1 MSNKLKRI
9 LIIGFLILTILYVFY
24 GMNLNAFSYIFP
36 RRLSRYLAIVL
47 VSFVVGVS
55 TIAFQ
60 AITNHKIL
68 TPSMLG
74 YDSVYMLMQTVII
87 FVFGSMITTTA
98 PTILFI
104 ASLTVMVTVS
114 TVIFVPLL
122 KYLKHELF
130 TFLLIGIVLATLFR
144 SITSFLQMVMDPNEF
159 SVIQDRSFASF
170 NNMNVSLIFIAYAII
185 VVTYLL
191 FQKRIGE
198 LDVIALGKPQAI
210 NLGIEYD
217 KATTELIVMIGILIA
232 VSTALVGPILFLG
245 LLVVNI
251 SRSILA
257 TYKHKSLIITSF
269 FVGAI
274 FLLTGQFLLERLLNN
289 IVPLSI
295 VINAIGGV
303 YLLYLL
309 IKELKRI

>member
-1 MSNKLKRI
+1 MASKLKWI
-9 LIIGFLILTILYVFY
+9 LIIGFLTFSILYVFY
-24 GMNLNAFSYIFP
+24 GMNMNVFSYVFP
-36 RRLSRYLAIVL
+36 RRLSRYLAIIL

-74 YDSVYMLMQTVII
+74 YDSIYMLMQTVII
-87 FVFGSMITTTA
+87 FVNGSLITTTTPSA
-98 PTILFI
+98 LFM
-104 ASLTVMVTVS
+104 ASLLVMVTLS
-114 TVIFVPLL
+114 TIIFVPLL

-170 NNMNVSLIFIAYAII
+170 NNMNVSLIFIAYAI
-185 VVTYLL
+185 VVLTYLL

-198 LDVIALGKPQAI
+198 LDVIALGKHQAI

-217 KATTELIVMIGILIA
+217 KATTDLIVMIGILIA

-251 SRSILA
+251 ARSILS
-257 TYKHKSLIITSF
+257 TYKHKSLILTSF
-269 FVGAI
+269 FVGAMFI
-274 FLLTGQFLLERLLNN
+274 LIGQFLLERLLNN

-295 VINAIGGV
+295 VINAIGGI